1 VSDRYTVS
9 SYLIDRLLDVGVRHA
24 FGVPGDYVLD
34 FLDHVMVSDLEWVG
48 TCNEL
53 DAGYAA
59 DGYARLNGA
68 GAAVVTY
75 GVGGLSIMNA
85 LAGAY
90 AEQVPLILV
99 SGAPPARRR
108 EAGAMVHHLI
118 SSYYLQLDICRKM
131 TADAAILTDPAA
143 APEQIDRVL
152 AACVARK
159 SPVYL
164 ELPADVALA
173 PCRRTGEL
181 RREPPAVSDEESLA
195 ECLAEVAALVDAA
208 QHPLIVAGVDL
219 LRFGLGAEALALVET
234 TEIPFATMLSSKSV
248 LPELHPQ
255 FVGIYQGG
263 WSRDAVR
270 EEVEAADCVLSL
282 GVRQTDL
289 DTGLFSAVLDG
300 PRIVSAGGG
309 EVRIGRHFYRGVELG
324 DLLRGL
330 AAALRPRS
338 YLSSHPA
345 GGYRFAKPFAPE
357 PDRPL
362 TAVRLYEALDFFL
375 DDDMVLLAE
384 PGDAF
389 CAAPEFLIEEAEN
402 FVVQVYYS
410 SIGYCT
416 PASLGVALAR
426 PGKRPVVLTG
436 DGAFQMTAQ
445 EVSTLVR
452 RRLPALI
459 VVINNDGYLVER
471 KLHEDGAYNDI
482 QMWDYARLP
491 EVFGDESFVVGLRA
505 GTEEE
510 LDAALEVA
518 AANAGRLVLIEAII
532 PGRDCSEGLERLGRS
547 FRGARPAKK

>member
-1 VSDRYTVS
+1 MPEQYTVS
-9 SYLIDRLLDVGVRHA
+9 NYLIDRLLDIGVRHA

-34 FLDHVMVSDLEWVG
+34 FLDHVVASDLEWVG

-53 DAGYAA
+53 NAGYAA
-59 DGYARLNGA
+59 DGYARMNGA

-75 GVGGLSIMNA
+75 GVGGLSVLNA

-90 AEQVPLILV
+90 AEQVPLVLV

-118 SSYYLQLDICRKM
+118 SSYYLQLDICEKL

-143 APEQIDRVL
+143 APDQIDRVL

-159 SPVYL
+159 LPVYL

-173 PCRRTGEL
+173 PCRRPGEL
-181 RREPPAVSDEESLA
+181 AKEPPAVSDAESLA
-195 ECLAEVAALVDAA
+195 ECVAEIAALVDAA
-208 QHPLIVAGVDL
+208 SHPLVLAGVDL
-219 LRFGLGAEALALVET
+219 LRFGLGGEALDLVET

-263 WSRDAVR
+263 WSRDEVR
-270 EEVEAADCVLSL
+270 KEVEAADCVLSL

-300 PRIVSAGGG
+300 PRVIGAGGG
-309 EVRIGRHFYRGVELG
+309 EVRIGRHYYRQVQLG
-324 DLLRGL
+324 DLMCGL
-330 AAALRPRS
+330 KTALTPRS

-345 GGYRFAKPFAPE
+345 SGYRFARPFAPE

-362 TAVRLYEALDFFL
+362 TAVRLYEALDYYL

-389 CAAPEFLIEEAEN
+389 CAAPEFHIEEAEN
-402 FVVQVYYS
+402 FIVQVYYS
-410 SIGYCT
+410 SIGFCT

-426 PGKRPVVLTG
+426 PDKRPVVLTG

-452 RRLPALI
+452 KRLPALI

-482 QMWDYARLP
+482 QMWRYAQLP
-491 EVFGDESFVVGLRA
+491 AVFGDESFVVGYRA
-505 GTEEE
+505 ETEEE
-510 LDAALEVA
+510 LDAALEGA
-518 AANAGRLVLIEAII
+518 AANADRLVLVEACI
-532 PGRDCSEGLERLGRS
+532 PGRDCSDGLERLGLS
-547 FRGARPAKK
+547 FRAAQTPKK